1 MGILYLAHLHARWMH
16 THATMVGGY
25 RRHIVVRCRL
35 QAWQFTLL
43 NSPAKDDT
51 DTFRERD
58 KITLISRNLH
68 QGTTQSLNPHSTF
81 CPRNPIFFQEYPYP

>member
-35 QAWQFTLL
+35 Q
-43 NSPAKDDT
+43 K
-51 DTFRERD
+51 
-58 KITLISRNLH
+58 H
-68 QGTTQSLNPHSTF
+68 
-81 CPRNPIFFQEYPYP
+81 